1 MCTVFKRIQSGI
13 KQLTMFINLCCFKCF
28 PASFFSLTANT
39 YLQLSF
45 ELTPPACHSSDP
57 SSPPPPPF
65 SEVLPSPSSQL
76 CRWRRQSGTRTEESG
91 GESWVCSPN
100 SHTDWKEW
108 PGQRL
113 FFSDSREFSKI
124 NLKRSLVALY
134 CLVGNP
140 FLWFFLLGSGFT
152 LYVKCG
158 LAVKP
163 GCLEDSWW
171 FNR

>member
-76 CRWRRQSGTRTEESG
+76 CRWRRQSQAQGLKSREGRVEFVPLIPILIG
-91 GESWVCSPN
+91 KNDLGK
-100 SHTDWKEW
+100 D
-108 PGQRL
+108 
-113 FFSDSREFSKI
+113 FFSLIPVNS
-124 NLKRSLVALY
+124 LKS
-134 CLVGNP
+134 
-140 FLWFFLLGSGFT
+140 T
-152 LYVKCG
+152 
-158 LAVKP
+158 
-163 GCLEDSWW
+163 
-171 FNR
+171 